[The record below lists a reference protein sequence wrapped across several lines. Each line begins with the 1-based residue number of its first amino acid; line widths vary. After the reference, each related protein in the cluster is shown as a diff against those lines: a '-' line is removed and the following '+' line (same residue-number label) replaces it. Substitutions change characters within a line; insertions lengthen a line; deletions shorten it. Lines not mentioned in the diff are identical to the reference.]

1 MVWEHMATS
10 DLTNVQTRMLGQDV
24 TFSVSQPWLAYWL
37 VIMRL
42 VGGWWLL
49 HAGLDKLAS
58 WPFDASWFVG
68 GAAQGTS
75 LGPIVT
81 LFSSGAG
88 LAFTN
93 VAVPIGQVLIGLGLV
108 FGALTRTAAF
118 FGAFMMVFFY
128 FINGE
133 TGAWSHGVVTGELLG
148 ILIFGMIATLGA
160 GRVLGIDAYLQNTE
174 FVKNHPRLQY
184 LIG

>member
-1 MVWEHMATS
+1 
-10 DLTNVQTRMLGQDV
+10 
-24 TFSVSQPWLAYWL
+24 
-37 VIMRL
+37 
-42 VGGWWLL
+42 
-49 HAGLDKLAS
+49 
-58 WPFDASWFVG
+58 
-68 GAAQGTS
+68 
-75 LGPIVT
+75 
-81 LFSSGAG
+81 
-88 LAFTN
+88 
-93 VAVPIGQVLIGLGLV
+93 
-108 FGALTRTAAF
+108 GALTRTAAF

-160 GRVLGIDAYLQNTE
+160 GRVLGIDAYLQHTE

>member
-1 MVWEHMATS
+1 MATR
-10 DLTNVQTRMLGQDV
+10 DLTAVQTRMLGQDV
-24 TFSVSQPWLAYWL
+24 SFNLSQRWLSFWL
-37 VIMRL
+37 VMLRL
-42 VGGWWLL
+42 IAGWWLL

-68 GAAQGTS
+68 GAAAGTS
-75 LGPIVT
+75 LGPFVT
-81 LFSSGAG
+81 VFSDGAG

-93 VAVPIGQVLIGLGLV
+93 VAVPVGQLLIGLGLV
-108 FGALTRTAAF
+108 LGGLTRAAAF
-118 FGAFMMVFFY
+118 FGAFQMVFFY

-133 TGAWSHGVVTGELLG
+133 TGGWAHGVVTGELLG

-160 GRVLGIDAYLQNTE
+160 GRVLGVDAYLADTV
-174 FVKNHPRLQY
+174 FVQNHPRLQY

>member
-1 MVWEHMATS
+1 MSTS
-10 DLTNVQTRMLGQDV
+10 DVTSSVQTRMLGREV
-24 TFSVSQPWLAYWL
+24 SFTLSQPWLAYWL

-42 VGGWWLL
+42 VAGWWLL
-49 HAGLDKLAS
+49 HAGLDKVS
-58 WPFDASWFVG
+58 NWPFDASWFVG
-68 GAAQGTS
+68 GAAQGTT
-75 LGPIVT
+75 LGPVVT
-81 LFSSGAG
+81 MFSSGAG

-108 FGALTRTAAF
+108 LGALTRTAAF
-118 FGAFMMVFFY
+118 FGAFMMMFFY

-133 TGAWSHGVVTGELLG
+133 TGGWAHGVVTGELLG

-160 GRVLGIDAYLQNTE
+160 GRVLGVDSYLQDTE
-174 FVKNHPRLQY
+174 FIQNHPRLRY

>member
-1 MVWEHMATS
+1 
-10 DLTNVQTRMLGQDV
+10 MLGQDV
-24 TFSVSQPWLAYWL
+24 SFNVSQPWLSFWL

-42 VGGWWLL
+42 IAGWWLL
-49 HAGLDKLAS
+49 HAGLDKLAN

-68 GAAQGTS
+68 GAAAGTS
-75 LGPIVT
+75 LGPFVT
-81 LFSSGAG
+81 MFSGGVG

-93 VAVPIGQVLIGLGLV
+93 VAVPVGQLLIGLGLV
-108 FGALTRTAAF
+108 LGGLTRMAAF
-118 FGAFMMVFFY
+118 FGAFQMMFFY

-133 TGAWSHGVVTGELLG
+133 TGGWAHGVVTGELLG

-160 GRVLGIDAYLQNTE
+160 GRVLGVDAYLTDTAFFQ
-174 FVKNHPRLQY
+174 NHPRLQY

>member
-1 MVWEHMATS
+1 
-10 DLTNVQTRMLGQDV
+10 MLGQDV
-24 TFSVSQPWLAYWL
+24 SFNVSRPWLSFWL

-42 VGGWWLL
+42 IAGWWLL

-58 WPFDASWFVG
+58 WPFDASWFVS
-68 GAAQGTS
+68 GAVAGTS
-75 LGPIVT
+75 LGPFVAM
-81 LFSSGAG
+81 FSGGAG

-93 VAVPIGQVLIGLGLV
+93 VAVPVGQLLIGLGLAL
-108 FGALTRTAAF
+108 GGLTRVAAF
-118 FGAFMMVFFY
+118 FGAFQMTFFY

-133 TGAWSHGVVTGELLG
+133 TGGWAHGVVTGELLG

-160 GRVLGIDAYLQNTE
+160 GRVLGVDAYLADTE
-174 FVKNHPRLQY
+174 FFRNHPRLQY